1 MSPFIILEESAMV
14 GLFADRFNGTRVAQ
28 SAIINIGIAKVLF
41 VLEFKNCKVNRIS
54 YDIHRLI
61 R

>member
-1 MSPFIILEESAMV
+1 MLEESAMV

-28 SAIINIGIAKVLF
+28 SAIINIEIAKVFF
-41 VLEFKNCKVNRIS
+41 VLEFKNCKVIRIS
-54 YDIHRLI
+54 YDICRLI